1 MGCTPVLLGWL
12 GVRMWP
18 QGAGPGRSV
27 CTTAPSTAAEVLCWP
42 VNGSSQQLTACTG
55 TSFAQPRGAECLLLP
70 RPWCLLPYSKRHA
83 VFLLS
88 YRQLQT
94 SAWLVFA
101 GVVNHSSI
109 KQEDGVSVRKIIY
122 HPLYNDNSLDY
133 DIALM
138 KLQVPL
144 NFSGNGLP

>member
-1 MGCTPVLLGWL
+1 M
-12 GVRMWP
+12 
-18 QGAGPGRSV
+18 
-27 CTTAPSTAAEVLCWP
+27 
-42 VNGSSQQLTACTG
+42 
-55 TSFAQPRGAECLLLP
+55 
-70 RPWCLLPYSKRHA
+70 
-83 VFLLS
+83 FLLS